1 MIGIE
6 YVGSTSILKGM
17 TIMAQ
22 TYNPSIQTRTDRD
35 GWKINYTT
43 YKNEGYD
50 YNAKAGA
57 TVELVVDEPQ
67 RIEEAVNALESVLN
81 IIKTLRAAN
90 ASVKASMPEPEPAL
104 EPALEY
110 ASSEE

>member
-1 MIGIE
+1 MIGME

-35 GWKINYTT
+35 GWKISYST
-43 YKNEGYD
+43 YQSDKYD
-50 YNAKAGA
+50 YHAKVGA

-67 RIEEAVNALESVLN
+67 RLEDAVTALESVLSV
-81 IIKTLRAAN
+81 IRALRAAN
-90 ASVKASMPEPEPAL
+90 ASVKALMPEPEL
-104 EPALEY
+104 ELEY
-110 ASSEE
+110 ASSED

>member
-17 TIMAQ
+17 TIMAK

-35 GWKINYTT
+35 GWKISYST
-43 YKNEGYD
+43 YEGDKYD
-50 YNAKAGA
+50 YHAKVGA
-57 TVELVVDEPQ
+57 TVEMVVDEPQ
-67 RIEEAVNALESVLN
+67 RLQDAVTALESVLT

-90 ASVKASMPEPEPAL
+90 ASVKALMPEP

-110 ASSEE
+110 ASSED

>member
-35 GWKINYTT
+35 GWKISYST
-43 YKNEGYD
+43 YQSDKYEYH
-50 YNAKAGA
+50 AKVGA

-67 RIEEAVNALESVLN
+67 RLEDAVSALENVLSV
-81 IIKTLRAAN
+81 IKVLRAAN
-90 ASVKASMPEPEPAL
+90 ASVKALIPET

-110 ASSEE
+110 ASSEDE